1 MRFSKQLGTVFIV
14 FTIARA
20 VRDHS
25 QLMSERTFFRC
36 GGGGLEIWR
45 FLGAYAQKM
54 HIHCANKIE
63 NATMENLVKRA
74 REL

>member
-1 MRFSKQLGTVFIV
+1 
-14 FTIARA
+14 
-20 VRDHS
+20 
-25 QLMSERTFFRC
+25 MSERTFFRC